1 MKSCK
6 ASTSWFAELQKV
18 LGKAKAKAKEIYF
31 AIIHTLSSHPAKP
44 WRSRTLSGKPFA
56 IGHKHTVFKK

>member
-6 ASTSWFAELQKV
+6 ASTSWFAERQKV
-18 LGKAKAKAKEIYF
+18 LGKAKAKAKEIYV
-31 AIIHTLSSHPAKP
+31 ALIPTLSSHPAKP
-44 WRSRTLSGKPFA
+44 WRSRTLSGKPLA